1 MSPRSQIYRHIT
13 GQTELC
19 GSVTLPFSGSA
30 QCWAFFKWTLQE
42 SSLQLDALP
51 EYLFLSSLIGGYMKS
66 TEANSDIPT
75 LSDPVNHLGR
85 RGRTNAESSFY
96 RLYRNHGPGR

>member
-1 MSPRSQIYRHIT
+1 
-13 GQTELC
+13 
-19 GSVTLPFSGSA
+19 
-30 QCWAFFKWTLQE
+30 
-42 SSLQLDALP
+42 LDALL